1 MRAVVAVAVVSLAF
15 VGCENRTK
23 QAVETVDHDAE
34 YISKASGAVNEVV
47 RNQTDCAAARPLIPE
62 AYQLIDE
69 AREAVSA
76 PATQQTLDALE
87 AQVDRVDQ
95 LCP

>member
-1 MRAVVAVAVVSLAF
+1 MCIRDS
-15 VGCENRTK
+15 
-23 QAVETVDHDAE
+23 HDAE

-47 RNQTDCAAARPLIPE
+47 RAQTDCAAAKPLIPE
-62 AYQLIDE
+62 AYQRIDE

>member
-1 MRAVVAVAVVSLAF
+1 MRGVVAVVWLGLAL
-15 VGCENRTK
+15 VGCDNQTRK
-23 QAVETVDHDAE
+23 AVETVEHDAE
-34 YISKASGAVNEVV
+34 YINKASGAVNAVV
-47 RNQTDCAAARPLIPE
+47 RNQTDCTAAKPLIPE

-69 AREAVSA
+69 AREVVSA